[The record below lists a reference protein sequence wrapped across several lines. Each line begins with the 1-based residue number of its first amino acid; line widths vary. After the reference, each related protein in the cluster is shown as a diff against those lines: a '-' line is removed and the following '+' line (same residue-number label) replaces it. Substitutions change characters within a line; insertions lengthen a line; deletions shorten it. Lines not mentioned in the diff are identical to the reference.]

1 MLAALLLPPRTALA
15 QDDLR
20 MRVACR
26 GQTISDIA
34 IRREGPFVGDISKR
48 WRWLGE
54 RLEALHTTTREDI
67 VRRFLFFE
75 IGEPCTELRRTE
87 SERVLR
93 AQPFIADA
101 TVTAY
106 DDGTGGVWLD
116 VVTTDELSI
125 ILTASGRGASPRPTV
140 LKVGDGNIGGG
151 ALSAR
156 VEWRDGAFYRDTY
169 GGKITDYQFLG
180 RPYQLTAAG
189 ARRRLG
195 GDWNLEAKHPFFT
208 DLQRVAWRVNAGG
221 IHDYLTFVREAADL
235 PSLSVR
241 RDYVDVGGILRIG
254 VPGRLSLFGASVSQ
268 EEEITDT
275 MPVII
280 SDSGLVSDTSAA
292 LLGRYQRYRTA
303 RINALW
309 GVRNI
314 RFRRVA
320 AFDALTAPQDVRVG
334 FQLGTLFGRGLSV
347 LGAKDDDIFVS
358 MDMYAGGGTGRSFL
372 ALQVQGEGRENYDA
386 GHWDGVLGSGRLAW
400 YAKPA
405 LRHTFELS
413 SEWSA
418 GWRQRVPFQL
428 SLSDPEG
435 GVRGYSSAR
444 YGGAQRIVVRAE
456 ERMTL
461 GRVRNLAVLGLAGF
475 VDGGRIW
482 AGDAPFG
489 VDTEIKYGAGVGL
502 LAAVPPRSRRLWRV
516 DVAVPLS
523 PTTGKR
529 WELRVSS
536 GDNTRV
542 FWREPRD
549 VRRSRELSVPSS
561 IFSWP

>member
-1 MLAALLLPPRTALA
+1 MRI
-15 QDDLR
+15 
-20 MRVACR
+20 RVACR
-26 GQTISDIA
+26 GQPISDIA

-54 RLEALHTTTREDI
+54 RVEALHTTTREDVI
-67 VRRFLFFE
+67 RRFLFLN
-75 IGEPCTELRRTE
+75 IGDACTELRRTE

-106 DDGTGGVWLD
+106 EDGTGGVWLD

-125 ILTASGRGASPRPTV
+125 IITASGRGASPRPAV
-140 LKVGDGNIGGG
+140 LKVGDGNVAGE
-151 ALSAR
+151 AVMAW

-169 GGKITDYQFLG
+169 GGRITDYQFLG

-189 ARRRLG
+189 TRGRHG
-195 GDWNLEAKHPFFT
+195 NSWNLEAKHPFFT
-208 DLQRVAWRVNAGG
+208 DLQRVAWRMNAGG
-221 IHDYLTFVREAADL
+221 IHDQVTFVREEGDL
-235 PSLSVR
+235 PALGVR
-241 RDYVDVGGILRIG
+241 RDYVDIGGIIRVG
-254 VPGRLSLFGASVSQ
+254 VPGRLSLFGASISQ
-268 EEEITDT
+268 EEEVTDSV
-275 MPVII
+275 PFII
-280 SDSGLVSDTSAA
+280 SDTGLVSDTSLA
-292 LLGRYQRYRTA
+292 LRGRYVPRRTA

-314 RFRRVA
+314 RFKRVTGL
-320 AFDALTAPQDVRVG
+320 DALTAPQDIRVG

-358 MDMYAGGGTGRSFL
+358 MDMYAGGGTRRSFL

-386 GHWDGVLGSGRLAW
+386 HGWDGVLGSGRLAW
-400 YAKPA
+400 YYKPN
-405 LRHTFELS
+405 LRNTIEVS

-435 GVRGYSSAR
+435 GVRGYTTAR
-444 YGGAQRIVVRAE
+444 YAGGQRIIMRAE
-456 ERMTL
+456 ERVAL
-461 GRVRNLAVLGLAGF
+461 GRVRNIGMLGLAAF
-475 VDGGRIW
+475 VDGGRMW

-489 VDTEIKYGAGVGL
+489 VDTDVKYGAGVGL
-502 LAAVPPRSRRLWRV
+502 LAAVPPRSRRMWRV
-516 DVAVPLS
+516 DVAFPLS
-523 PTTGKR
+523 PTTGKK

-561 IFSWP
+561 IFTWP